1 MADRAVALSGKTGLF
16 AAALV
21 AGLILAALVAVF
33 MAADV
38 AAGLG
43 AADWAAVRFTVTQAV
58 WSAVLSVLLARA
70 AWLSLCNLDHLGH
83 WRSQMLRRLLA
94 LLARWLRSTRPF
106 LGARQVCVALT
117 WRRLL

>member
-1 MADRAVALSGKTGLF
+1 MADRAVALSGRTGLF

-43 AADWAAVRFTVTQAV
+43 AADWAAVRFTVNPDG
-58 WSAVLSVLLARA
+58 SVSNVNTLAK
-70 AWLSLCNLDHLGH
+70 SIV
-83 WRSQMLRRLLA
+83 Q
-94 LLARWLRSTRPF
+94 
-106 LGARQVCVALT
+106 
-117 WRRLL
+117 